1 MTGSRI
7 RRKDLATPA
16 PVSVINRSE
25 IAASGRVSIGDL
37 LQTLPEQGNAI
48 NTQVN
53 NGGSGATRVS
63 LRGLGSARTLVL
75 VNGRRFVPGGTGADA
90 SVDLNSIPTAAIE
103 RIEILKDGASAV
115 YGSDAIGGVV
125 NIITRKKGATE
136 LAAFTGTT
144 SRGDGTIYDVNG
156 TTGASAGDSGSFIF
170 SGGFYKQQPVWAADR
185 SFSAVPLAYDATGGK
200 TVSGQP
206 GSYSQGSTTVPAGTF
221 SISACKKTTPA
232 GTPCIGRPVANP
244 ANDPRIALLNNLINT
259 YKTSGT
265 FILDPNAPGKL
276 GYRPFTSDR
285 LPPDGGDGFNFQP
298 NNYLVTPQQRISLFA
313 SGETRV
319 TSAVRAYVEAS
330 YVNRQSKQTLA
341 PEPLVLFQ
349 ENVPLSA
356 QSVHNPFGVDL
367 TQVQR
372 RLVEFDN
379 RSFTQDIDTIRLVG
393 GLDGTLPE
401 EAGPLAGWFFDASLN
416 FGRTEGTQLKQGNLN
431 RAFLTQALGPSF
443 YDAGG
448 VARCGTPKA
457 PISGCVPLN
466 LFGGPGSIT
475 QDQVTP
481 LTFTGNLRGTNQLTG
496 VLTNLTGELFRL
508 LSERPVSLAAGYEYR
523 FVTGEFI
530 PDPLTVAGLTT
541 GNKGTITS
549 GTYHVNEGYAEL
561 SVPVISNAPLARDFE
576 ATIAARVFDY
586 NTFGT
591 GTTYKLGA
599 RWRIIDDLTVR
610 GTYSTGFRAPSI
622 SDLYSGLSD
631 SFPKVG
637 DPCRGTVGGGG
648 VPPANCGDAA
658 GNGDARVQLRA
669 QQGGNPGLKPETSKT
684 FTTGVVI
691 EPRSVR
697 NLSITVDY
705 FRIQLDQTISTIGAA
720 VILAGCYPSNPNVAP
735 RYCDLVRRDPGT
747 GQITNIFNTAQNVG
761 QDKTDGFDVAMRYAV
776 PRELGRFVLA
786 FDGTWLHS
794 YKRTLADASVLDGR
808 GNYDIA
814 FFPSVK
820 FVSGV
825 TWSSGGLSAGATSRF
840 ASSFTECGSP
850 TGIFS
855 GNGLCSVNR
864 SYSRRIRSYNAWDL
878 FASYTL
884 PSSAGRTTLAAGVN
898 NLFDRQPS
906 TIYNGFTAASDP
918 TAYDFLGR
926 FVYARASHTF

>member
-1 MTGSRI
+1 MRIPALLASFAIASAASAQVPAGATPEPAPAVPQSGERASGSIDSAGRPTESKRSAQEEIVVTGSRI

-103 RIEILKDGASAV
+103 RIEVLKDGASAV

-136 LAAFTGTT
+136 LAGFTGTT
-144 SRGDGTIYDVNG
+144 SRGDGTIYDLNG
-156 TTGASAGDSGSFIF
+156 TTGASVGDSGSFIF
-170 SGGFYKQQPVWAADR
+170 SGGFYKQLPVWAAAR

-206 GSYSQGSTTVPAGTF
+206 GPYSQGSTTVPAGTF
-221 SISACKKTTPA
+221 SISACKKGTPGTPA
-232 GTPCIGRPVANP
+232 GTPCIGRPVPNP
-244 ANDPRIALLNNLINT
+244 ANDPRIALLNNLIST
-259 YKTSGT
+259 YKTTGI
-265 FILDPNAPGKL
+265 FILDPNAPGNL

-285 LPPDGGDGFNFQP
+285 LPADGGDGFNFQP

-319 TSAVRAYVEAS
+319 TSGVRAYVEAS

-341 PEPLVLFQ
+341 PEP
-349 ENVPLSA
+349 ENVPVSA
-356 QSVHNPFGVDL
+356 QNVYNPFGVDL

-379 RSFTQDIDTIRLVG
+379 RSFTQDIDTIRVVG

-416 FGRTEGTQLKQGNLN
+416 FGRTEGTQLKQGSLN

-448 VARCGTPKA
+448 VARCGTAKA
-457 PISGCVPLN
+457 PIAGCVPLN

-496 VLTNLTGELFRL
+496 LLTNLTGELFRL
-508 LSERPVSLAAGYEYR
+508 LNERPVSLAAGYEYR

-549 GTYHVNEGYAEL
+549 GTYHVNEGFGEL
-561 SVPVISNAPLARDFE
+561 SVPVISNAPFARDFE
-576 ATIAARVFDY
+576 ATVAARVFNY

-622 SDLYSGLSD
+622 ADLYAGLSD
-631 SFPKVG
+631 SFPRVA
-637 DPCRGTVGGGG
+637 DPCRGTAGGGG
-648 VPPANCGDAA
+648 TPPAWSSSRRPSAISPSRSTTSASSSTRPSRPSAA
-658 GNGDARVQLRA
+658 PSFSPAATRRTRMSR
-669 QQGGNPGLKPETSKT
+669 P
-684 FTTGVVI
+684 
-691 EPRSVR
+691 
-697 NLSITVDY
+697 SI
-705 FRIQLDQTISTIGAA
+705 A
-720 VILAGCYPSNPNVAP
+720 
-735 RYCDLVRRDPGT
+735 
-747 GQITNIFNTAQNVG
+747 
-761 QDKTDGFDVAMRYAV
+761 
-776 PRELGRFVLA
+776 
-786 FDGTWLHS
+786 
-794 YKRTLADASVLDGR
+794 
-808 GNYDIA
+808 
-814 FFPSVK
+814 
-820 FVSGV
+820 
-825 TWSSGGLSAGATSRF
+825 TWSCAIPAPAR
-840 ASSFTECGSP
+840 SP
-850 TGIFS
+850 T
-855 GNGLCSVNR
+855 
-864 SYSRRIRSYNAWDL
+864 
-878 FASYTL
+878 
-884 PSSAGRTTLAAGVN
+884 SSTPPRTSART
-898 NLFDRQPS
+898 R
-906 TIYNGFTAASDP
+906 P
-918 TAYDFLGR
+918 TA
-926 FVYARASHTF
+926 ST